1 VASQP
6 PSNEAFLREVD
17 EELRRDQMAGF
28 WTRWGRWVA
37 VAVLVALAAFG
48 GWIWWQHEQTKKND
62 LLGEQMAGVLA
73 DLEAG
78 KDKDVAARLK
88 PLIDS
93 GNPGYRATARFASAG
108 MKLQKDDLKGAA
120 ADFKAVADDAAVPK
134 PFRDLALIRQTA
146 AEYDTLKPADIVA
159 RLKPLAQKGNPWFG
173 SAGEMVAIAYINM
186 NQPKLA
192 GPLYAEI
199 SKDKTVPDTLRSRA
213 VQMAGVLGIDAV
225 DQPTGDEK

>member
-1 VASQP
+1 MASQP
-6 PSNEAFLREVD
+6 PSSEAFLREVD
-17 EELRRDQMAGF
+17 DELRRDQMAGF
-28 WTRWGRWVA
+28 WQRWGRWLV
-37 VAVLVALAAFG
+37 VGILVALAAFG
-48 GWIWWQHEQTKKND
+48 AWIWWQHEQTKKND
-62 LLGEQMAGVLA
+62 LLGEEMTKILD

-78 KDKDVAARLK
+78 RDKGLEARLK

-93 GNPGYRATARFASAG
+93 GNPGYRATARFAAAG
-108 MKLQKDDLKGAA
+108 LKLQKDDLKGAA
-120 ADFKAVADDAAVPK
+120 ADYKAVVDDASVAQ

-146 AEYDTLKPADIVA
+146 TEYDTLKPAEVVA

-213 VQMAGVLGIDAV
+213 VQMAGVLGVDAV